1 MRPLATIVAASAFA
15 LAAGTSHAIIV
26 ASGGSSA
33 VIAPPASTALGA
45 LESNTDAWAFNE
57 VQSFTL
63 TAPLA
68 VDATTPGTYNSNA
81 SLTPGVI
88 PAGTIVNSHYI
99 YSDPVGGT
107 ESVYEGF
114 VRFSQPIIGIIV
126 FRAGL
131 NGSDAILGASGT
143 TYADNA
149 ARGLELS
156 ANADRFVI
164 TLSQFEVRYNFRT
177 SGATDDIRVLTIPAP
192 GAASLAAIGA
202 LAIFRRRR

>member
-1 MRPLATIVAASAFA
+1 MSPLATIVAASAFA

-26 ASGGSSA
+26 ASGGSTA

-45 LESNTDAWAFNE
+45 LESNTNAWAFNE
-57 VQSFTL
+57 VQRFTL

-99 YSDPVGGT
+99 YSDPVGGGQST
-107 ESVYEGF
+107 YEGF

-131 NGSDAILGASGT
+131 NGSDAILGAAGT

-192 GAASLAAIGA
+192 GAASLAAVGA

>member
-1 MRPLATIVAASAFA
+1 MRTTPTIVVASALA

-26 ASGGSSA
+26 ASGGSTA

-57 VQSFTL
+57 VQRFTL
-63 TAPLA
+63 TTPLA
-68 VDATTPGTYNSNA
+68 VDATTAGTYDSNA
-81 SLTPGVI
+81 SLTPGII
-88 PAGTIVNSHYI
+88 PAGTMVI
-99 YSDPVGGT
+99 YSDPVGGA

-114 VRFSQPIIGIIV
+114 VRFSQPIIGIII

-164 TLSQFEVRYNFRT
+164 TLSRFEVRYNFRT
-177 SGATDDIRVLTIPAP
+177 SGATDDTRVLTIPAP

>member
-1 MRPLATIVAASAFA
+1 LRTTTTIVVASALA

-26 ASGGSSA
+26 ASGGSTA

-57 VQSFTL
+57 VQRFTL
-63 TAPLA
+63 TTPLA
-68 VDATTPGTYNSNA
+68 VDATTAGTYDSNA
-81 SLTPGVI
+81 SLTPGII
-88 PAGTIVNSHYI
+88 PAGTMVNSHYI
-99 YSDPVGGT
+99 YSDPVGGA

-114 VRFSQPIIGIIV
+114 VRFSQPIIGIII

-131 NGSDAILGASGT
+131 NGSDAILGAAGT

-164 TLSQFEVRYNFRT
+164 TLSRFEVRYNFRT